1 MHHLCLFLHCSYLD
15 LMNSEFYFCSGIAT
29 CNRGRFRLIHASFFH
44 FPLLFNAT
52 VFLSFSSCHF
62 LLLPFPSVL
71 SISSFISSLSYMLLL
86 LIFSTFSW
94 NDEMDLEW
102 RNGNLFFSWYN
113 FLFQSSPFSFQSS
126 LFRVFGFLTDAFSFY
141 RELGFSQFF

>member
-15 LMNSEFYFCSGIAT
+15 LMNSEFYFCSGFAT

-52 VFLSFSSCHF
+52 VFLLFSSCHF

-86 LIFSTFSW
+86 LIFLLFPGMTKWIS
-94 NDEMDLEW
+94 NGEMAICSFP
-102 RNGNLFFSWYN
+102 GII
-113 FLFQSSPFSFQSS
+113 FSFN
-126 LFRVFGFLTDAFSFY
+126 LLPFHFNLPYFEFLDF
-141 RELGFSQFF
+141 